1 MPKLKVT
8 LTQEWNKRTKKIDVI
23 CDGLALGSVFNGDTS
38 EFEIAPGQ
46 HKLKVKSGWYG
57 SKELVFNIYDNE
69 VKSVSARIFK
79 YGDLIISSLFVVI
92 ALHFIASTF
101 FDIKFLVW
109 LNIPAFLIM
118 GYYLTLGR
126 NDYLVITEN

>member
-23 CDGLALGSVFNGDTS
+23 CDGLVLGSVFNGETS
-38 EFEIAPGQ
+38 EFEISQGQ

-57 SKELVFNIYDNE
+57 SKELTFSLRDHE
-69 VKSVSARIFK
+69 VKAVNVAVFK
-79 YGDLIISSLFVVI
+79 YADLIISSLFVVI

-118 GYYLTLGR
+118 GYYLTFGR
-126 NDYLVITEN
+126 NDYLVITER

>member
-23 CDGLALGSVFNGDTS
+23 CDGLVLGSVFNGDTS